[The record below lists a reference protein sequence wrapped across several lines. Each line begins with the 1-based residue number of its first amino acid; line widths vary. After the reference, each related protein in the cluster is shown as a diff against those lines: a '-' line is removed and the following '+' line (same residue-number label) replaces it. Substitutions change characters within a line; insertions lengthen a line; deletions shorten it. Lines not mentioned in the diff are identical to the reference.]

1 MDYPIQSTQKK
12 KSMTQKKDTTDSE
25 KKDQMPSA
33 EEVARELGKAKSI
46 DDFYG
51 KDGIFARLFSDTI
64 EQMLETELTDQ
75 LGYERYESKGRNS
88 GNSRNGYY
96 ESSMRTSGGDAK
108 IRVPRDR
115 NGEFHSELLKKNSN
129 EIEQKIIAMYAKG
142 TSTRDIQDMLEELYG
157 IDVSASTISKITD
170 KVWELV
176 ESWQNRPLAPIYPIV
191 YLDALHI
198 KLKRDGKTE
207 NVAVYNVLGVDLEG
221 QKEVFGH
228 WIGDG
233 GEGANF
239 WLSVI
244 TDLQN
249 RGVEDIFIAS
259 VDGLSGFSD
268 AIHSVFPQT
277 QVQRC
282 VIHQIRSSL
291 KYVVWKDRKPFMADL
306 KTVYKAATREE
317 AEANL
322 LKLEEKWGGKY
333 LAAIKSWQNN
343 WEELATFFDFPKE
356 IRRLIYT
363 TNIVEGYHRQLRKV
377 LKNKSSFPTEQSAR
391 KLLYLATMDITK
403 KWTMPLA
410 NWPLI
415 LNQLAIR
422 FEDRCPL

>member
-1 MDYPIQSTQKK
+1 MTHKK
-12 KSMTQKKDTTDSE
+12 NTTKKDPLN
-25 KKDQMPSA
+25 KMPDP
-33 EEVARELGKAKSI
+33 EEVARELGKATSI

-51 KDGIFARLFSDTI
+51 KDGIFARLFSETI
-64 EQMLETELTDQ
+64 EQMLEAELTDQ
-75 LGYERYESKGRNS
+75 LGYERYEAKGRNS
-88 GNSRNGYY
+88 GNSRNGFY
-96 ESSMRTSGGDAK
+96 ESSLRTSGGDAK

-157 IDVSASTISKITD
+157 INISPSTISKITD
-170 KVWELV
+170 KVWQLV
-176 ESWQNRPLAPIYPIV
+176 ETWQNRPLDPLYAIV

-198 KLKRDGKTE
+198 KLKRDGKIE
-207 NVAVYNVLGVDLEG
+207 NVAVYNVLGVNLEG
-221 QKEVFGH
+221 KKEIFGH

-268 AIHSVFPQT
+268 AIHAVFPKT
-277 QVQRC
+277 CVQRC

-291 KYVVWKDRKPFMADL
+291 KYVVWKDRKAFIADL
-306 KTVYKAATREE
+306 KTIYKASTREE

-322 LKLEEKWGGKY
+322 LKLEETWGRKY
-333 LAAIKSWQNN
+333 GAAVRSWQNN
-343 WEELATFFDFPKE
+343 WDELATFFEFPQE

-363 TNIVEGYHRQLRKV
+363 TNAVEGYHRQLRKV
-377 LKNKSSFPTEQSAR
+377 LKNKASFPTEQAAR
-391 KLLYLATMDITK
+391 KILYLATMDITK
-403 KWTMPLA
+403 KWSAPLR

-422 FEDRCPL
+422 FDDRCPL